1 MNTIWI
7 VPIEPLSNRYTTIW
21 YDDIPKILQAEIA
34 EAGTDFVVRTIDGEA
49 VEDQTT
55 AGAFLDFAQTNV
67 YKGSQ
72 AVAISKLFS
81 TGQVQSGDRFLV
93 TDAWNFVITP
103 IIYMSE
109 LLDID
114 VDIHGIWCA
123 GAHDPTDILGMK
135 VGKKWSFNQERA
147 WFYACSKNYFATEFH
162 KDMFLKNLDIP
173 ECDHH
178 LAEKSAH
185 PSIHL
190 QERCAANQHNLDR
203 DNTIVFT
210 HRLNSD
216 KQPEIFRDLVKH
228 LPTHWNH
235 VITQEENLSKED
247 YFAMLGK
254 AKIVFSCSLH
264 ENFGYGQ
271 LEGTMSG
278 ALPAVPDRAC
288 YSEIYQDPF
297 VYPSEWTE
305 SFDKYIEHKDQLVAY
320 LVNMMDNYQNIRE
333 VGYPQQVDYIID
345 QYTYPTEMA
354 KNITTQGNT
363 ND

>member
-1 MNTIWI
+1 MNTIWV

-21 YDDIPKILQAEIA
+21 YDDIPKILQSEIA
-34 EAGTDFVVRTIDGEA
+34 EAGTDFVVKTIDGESIG
-49 VEDQTT
+49 DQTT
-55 AGAFLDFAQTNV
+55 TGAFLDFAQTNI

-81 TGQVQSGDRFLV
+81 TGQVKAGDRFLV

-135 VGKKWSFNQERA
+135 VGKEWAFNQERA
-147 WFYACSKNYFATEFH
+147 WFYACKKNYFASDFH
-162 KDMFLKNLDIP
+162 KDLFLQNLDIP
-173 ECDHH
+173 EKHHH
-178 LAEKSAH
+178 LAETSAH

-190 QERCAANQHNLDR
+190 EEQCAKYQANTDR
-203 DNTIVFT
+203 TDTIVFT
-210 HRLNSD
+210 HRLNAD
-216 KQPEIFRDLVKH
+216 KQPEIFRDLVTH

-235 VITQEENLSKED
+235 VITQDENLSKED
-247 YFAMLGK
+247 YFAMLGSS
-254 AKIVFSCSLH
+254 KIVFSCSLH

-271 LEGTMSG
+271 LEGTMCG
-278 ALPAVPDRAC
+278 GLPAVPDRAC
-288 YSEIYQDPF
+288 YSEMYRPAF

-305 SFDKYIEHKDQLVAY
+305 SFDKYLEHRDELVAY
-320 LVNMMDNYQNIRE
+320 LVNMMDNYQEIRDGE
-333 VGYPQQVDYIID
+333 YQEQVTQIVNHH
-345 QYTYPTEMA
+345 TYPTQMA
-354 KNITTQGNT
+354 HNITKKESQ
-363 ND
+363 